1 MSRRKGARRRKPRRR
16 APGGAREAGRRVVKI
31 GAAVL
36 VGLAAGLAIANR
48 DELEETI
55 REGFTLP
62 LRHDDII
69 RQQAQEKDV
78 PPDLIAAV
86 IYRESKFRDQTSQ
99 AGARGLMQVTPE
111 TARGIAAQTKGTE
124 FEEEDLSDPDVNIR
138 YGTHYLRE
146 LLDMYGGNEVAAL
159 AAYNAGPSNADA
171 WGGAG
176 LGVEDIQFP
185 DTREYVEDVLDK
197 RGEYA
202 DHYSDELGLD

>member
-1 MSRRKGARRRKPRRR
+1 MSRRKARRRKPRRR
-16 APGGAREAGRRVVKI
+16 APRRRKGGRRRRVVLI

-48 DELEETI
+48 DELEDTI

-69 RQQAQEKDV
+69 RQQAEEKDV

-86 IYRESKFRDQTSQ
+86 IYRESKFRDQTSN

-111 TARGIAAQTKGTE
+111 TARGIAAETKGTE